1 MKHFLLFALSLWMMM
16 AALLLGAAAR
26 VPREEQTVIAS
37 HFHDG
42 KVRLVVVSVDPSD
55 RLPLENE
62 DNHVLSALLL
72 AGELPT
78 GRSHATVLTDLN
90 CQADEQGISHC
101 TNDVQIG
108 DMQIALQH
116 DHDMRKI
123 PCLTPGEVI
132 ELVSLA
138 EYRATVTAEHTG
150 ETL

>member
-1 MKHFLLFALSLWMMM
+1 MKHFLLFAFGSWAMMIV
-16 AALLLGAAAR
+16 LLVSAAAR
-26 VPREEQTVIAS
+26 VPREEATVIAS
-37 HFHDG
+37 HFHEG
-42 KVRLVVVSVDPSD
+42 EARLVVVSTAPSD
-55 RLPLENE
+55 RLPLESE
-62 DNHVLSALLL
+62 DKFVLSALLL
-72 AGELPT
+72 EGDLPV
-78 GRSHATVLTDLN
+78 GRSMATVLTDLN

-108 DMQIALQH
+108 EMQIALQH

-138 EYRATVTAEHTG
+138 DYRATVTAESTG